1 MDLKLYFDVVLG
13 IYFGFKK
20 YADTSMKV
28 CWHFYE
34 SVLILLQK
42 YTDTFFDI
50 CNML

>member
-28 CWHFYE
+28 C
-34 SVLILLQK
+34 
-42 YTDTFFDI
+42 
-50 CNML
+50 